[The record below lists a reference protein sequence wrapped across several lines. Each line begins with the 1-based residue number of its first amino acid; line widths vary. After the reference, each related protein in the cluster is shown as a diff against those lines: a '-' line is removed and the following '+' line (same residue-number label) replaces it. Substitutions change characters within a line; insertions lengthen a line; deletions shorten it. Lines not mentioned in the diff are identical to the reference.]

1 MISEVLYCCITI
13 FISVIFWIPSHMLA
27 SQPCSPFVMM
37 FSPSANATLG
47 LVGIILLA
55 FLLLSVCVSISVIGW
70 DLWRPPPP
78 NRLAPY
84 LEFDPS
90 NMEELQMMQR
100 KDITIKRDFLSFG
113 LGLFCLYVPLDH
125 FRSTDSSVQ
134 YFRISY
140 LSQCRESH
148 NQLSTSPR

>member
-13 FISVIFWIPSHMLA
+13 VVSVLFWIPSHMLA

-37 FSPSANATLG
+37 FSPSANTTLG

-55 FLLLSVCVSISVIGW
+55 FLLLSTCISLSVIAW
-70 DLWRPPPP
+70 DIWRPPPP

-90 NMEELQMMQR
+90 NMEELQMTQQ
-100 KDITIKRDFLSFG
+100 KEITIKRSFVSFG
-113 LGLFCLYVPLDH
+113 LGISCIYVHL
-125 FRSTDSSVQ
+125 
-134 YFRISY
+134 
-140 LSQCRESH
+140 
-148 NQLSTSPR
+148 